1 MERNYG
7 IYVSVNFINIFT
19 ICLKLYVSS
28 YVCIFSILHI
38 KIYLFIRD

>member
-1 MERNYG
+1 MERN
-7 IYVSVNFINIFT
+7 VPVNFVIIFT

-28 YVCIFSILHI
+28 YVCICSILHI